1 MHHLAIRQCLSKLP
15 SHGVLCVPL
24 KEPVLLSSPPPSSFF
39 PPSFPF
45 HPLLLKYT
53 AEDEFQTLCF
63 DFGIELD
70 EVVSRHGAFRSSP
83 SFCLIHAWA
92 CLLICYHPDSYP
104 SQHRPTH
111 RRCARLALRKTCVCW
126 ISLVTPAARQ
136 VFLFFFF
143 FLSLLPELRLHC
155 PKRTR
160 REDSDWMRSL
170 PCQYNLHLGLDHPP
184 YNPSAEAL
192 TIDPLPTLLFSRQ
205 AKRKW

>member
-1 MHHLAIRQCLSKLP
+1 MIKGPERCIGQARCTTLP
-15 SHGVLCVPL
+15 SDNALRSCHRTVCCVSRS
-24 KEPVLLSSPPPSSFF
+24 KSLSFSPPPSFLLF

-45 HPLLLKYT
+45 SPSLLLKYT

-143 FLSLLPELRLHC
+143 FSLSSSGAAITLSQKNPTRGQRLDAFS
-155 PKRTR
+155 PVPVQFAPR
-160 REDSDWMRSL
+160 
-170 PCQYNLHLGLDHPP
+170 PG
-184 YNPSAEAL
+184 PS
-192 TIDPLPTLLFSRQ
+192 TV
-205 AKRKW
+205 